1 MIEWIS
7 NWAGGVIVA
16 VIIGTIIEMIL
27 PDGNSKKYI
36 KMVIGVYILFT
47 IVSPV
52 ITKFT
57 GNSVEVSD
65 ELDLD
70 TYIEEAKEN
79 IKLHNTLEEN
89 NQQNIMSMYVSGIK
103 DDMKAKIESKGY
115 KVNNIKLDISND
127 ETYTIN
133 SIEVEVEK
141 IEEGE
146 EENDDSEDYSKNNQ
160 ININIVDKVDKV
172 NIGSDNEK
180 VSNSTKENNSNEEDK
195 SNDKKNNLSNR
206 EIKELK
212 EYLSSVYE
220 VNENNI
226 TIN

>member
-7 NWAGGVIVA
+7 DWAGSIIVA

-27 PDGNSKKYI
+27 PSGNSKKYI

-57 GNSVEVSD
+57 GGSLQVSD
-65 ELDLD
+65 TLDLD
-70 TYIEEAKEN
+70 EYIEEAKN
-79 IKLHNTLEEN
+79 SVKLHNTLVEDNE
-89 NQQNIMSMYVSGIK
+89 QSIRDMYISGIK
-103 DDMKAKIESKGY
+103 DDMKAKLEAKGY
-115 KVNNIKLDISND
+115 VANNIELNVSND

-133 SIEVEVEK
+133 NINLELEKINDDENTKEDNNANNTKEDNISKVEK
-141 IEEGE
+141 
-146 EENDDSEDYSKNNQ
+146 
-160 ININIVDKVDKV
+160 V
-172 NIGSDNEK
+172 EK
-180 VSNSTKENNSNEEDK
+180 VSISYNSENINNTSTQDKEDSKTSDK
-195 SNDKKNNLSNR
+195 ETNLSNK
-206 EIKELK
+206 EIKSLK

-220 VNENNI
+220 VKEDNI